1 LSVWTMM
8 AMGVPAV
15 GAAVVGVSVD
25 GFGFEWVSAVT
36 GTIGLCALGL
46 LYLKRSALLAG
57 AADP

>member
-1 LSVWTMM
+1 MM